1 MNSIED
7 YYEQLA
13 ETYDQERFGRSYG
26 RYVDQMERAVLNS
39 WLAQVSPTDV
49 VDLGCGTG
57 RLLDFAM
64 TGVDASAAMLKVA
77 GRKHPDRQLIQAALP
92 SLELLANQSFQTAIC
107 FHVLMHLQP
116 EVIEQSL
123 SVLARII
130 KPGGMLIIDLPSQ
143 HRRNLNRR
151 PPSATG
157 WHGNTAATL
166 ADVERWAGSQ
176 WRVVQWRGI
185 LFFPIH
191 RLPDFARPWFKR
203 LDGLIGR
210 SPLRRY
216 ASYHLYQLER
226 RT

>member
-1 MNSIED
+1 MNTIED

-13 ETYDQERFGRSYG
+13 ETYDEDRFGRSYG
-26 RYVDQMERAVLNS
+26 CYVDQMERDVLNN

-77 GRKHPDRQLIQAALP
+77 GRKRPDRQLIQAALP

-116 EVIEQSL
+116 AVIEQSL
-123 SVLARII
+123 SALARII

-143 HRRNLNRR
+143 QRRNLNRR

-185 LFFPIH
+185 LFFPVH
-191 RLPDFARPWFKR
+191 RLPEFARSWFKR

-216 ASYHLYQLER
+216 ASYHLYQLKR

>member
-7 YYEQLA
+7 YYERLA
-13 ETYDQERFGRSYG
+13 ESYDDDRFGHSYG
-26 RYVDQMERAVLNS
+26 RYIDQMEGAILQS
-39 WLAQVSPTDV
+39 WLAQVSPSDV

-64 TGVDASAAMLKVA
+64 TGVDSSAAMLKVA
-77 GRKHPDRQLIQAALP
+77 GRKHPDRHLIQAGLP
-92 SLELLANQSFQTAIC
+92 SLELLASQSFQAAIC

-123 SVLARII
+123 SALARII
-130 KPGGMLIIDLPSQ
+130 KPGGMLIFDLPSQ
-143 HRRNLNRR
+143 QRRNLNRR

-166 ADVERWAGSQ
+166 EDVQRWAGSQ
-176 WRVVQWRGI
+176 WRVLQWRGI

-191 RLPDFARPWFKR
+191 RLPVFARPWFKS
-203 LDGLIGR
+203 LDGWIGR

-226 RT
+226 CA